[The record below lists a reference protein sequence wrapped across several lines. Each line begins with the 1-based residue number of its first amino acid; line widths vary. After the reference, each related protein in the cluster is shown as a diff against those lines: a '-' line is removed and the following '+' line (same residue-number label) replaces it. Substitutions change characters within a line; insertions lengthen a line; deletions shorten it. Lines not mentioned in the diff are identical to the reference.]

1 MVFSF
6 NPPMGS
12 TRPRKVISPV
22 IAYPALI
29 FRSVRAESM
38 AVAMAIPAEGPSLG
52 TGALRE
58 VDVNV
63 PGLVEVRLNAQGRLP
78 GCAGTERRLGGF
90 LHDVAE
96 IAGSAPVCRSLP

>member
-1 MVFSF
+1 
-6 NPPMGS
+6 MGS

-38 AVAMAIPAEGPSLG
+38 AVAMAIPGGGAVLG
-52 TGALRE
+52 YRALRE

-78 GCAGTERRLGGF
+78 GCAG
-90 LHDVAE
+90 
-96 IAGSAPVCRSLP
+96 S